1 MQLPPERK
9 VGSKKLL
16 PGNSSIKANFFEV
29 PVLANFLKNTASA
42 CKTKY
47 NSIRL
52 KALSKELWN
61 FVWSH
66 SIYVSVSEMLQA
78 SCLLSKEGLKPGF
91 VCLIRLYMDK
101 LLLIFHFMFSIL

>member
-1 MQLPPERK
+1 MQLPLERK

-61 FVWSH
+61 LFGHTPPMQV
-66 SIYVSVSEMLQA
+66 YQRCCRLAVS
-78 SCLLSKEGLKPGF
+78 
-91 VCLIRLYMDK
+91 
-101 LLLIFHFMFSIL
+101 